1 MDVGLIKDRRPFEHR
16 IGLTP
21 GGVRALT
28 DKGHRV
34 YVENDAGLEAGFPN
48 EVYRDAGAT
57 VVYSDEEVRLRSEM
71 LIRLS
76 PPTPEECESYQPG
89 QVVIAAWHLAV
100 ASEDYFKKLLEGG
113 VTTVGY
119 EILEDD
125 EGHAPVLEAMSE
137 IAGRLAVTIGAGL
150 VLNDFGGKGLL
161 IGGAP
166 GIPPATMVILGAG
179 TLGCEAAKFARGIG
193 AHVVVL
199 DKNINALR
207 RVQKMT
213 FDEIPTMVA
222 TRARIEKA
230 LAFADILV
238 CAVAVHGE
246 RTPILVTRDMLKLM
260 KPRSVI
266 MDLSIDQ
273 GGCCETSRPTDF
285 SNPTYEVDGIIHF
298 CVPNLPS
305 AASRASTRS
314 LTNSMLPYVE
324 EIADKGFDRAV
335 RENPAIHRG
344 TYTYDGHCIREGV
357 AKIFNVPFHRQS
369 TATEGARW
377 TGTVSSEN
385 G

>member
-1 MDVGLIKDRRPFEHR
+1 MDVGLVKDRRPFEHR

-28 DKGHRV
+28 ENGHRV
-34 YVENDAGLEAGFPN
+34 YLEDDAGLEAGFPN
-48 EVYRDAGAT
+48 EVYRNAGAT
-57 VVYSDEEVRLRSEM
+57 VVYSDEEVKLRSEM

-76 PPTPEECESYQPG
+76 PPTPEECESYRPG
-89 QVVIAAWHLAV
+89 QIVIAAWHLAV
-100 ASEDYFKKLLEGG
+100 ASEDYFTKLLEGK

-119 EILEDD
+119 EIIEEDD
-125 EGHAPVLEAMSE
+125 GTAPVLKAMSE

-150 VLNDFGGKGLL
+150 VLNEFGGKGLL

-166 GIPPATMVILGAG
+166 GIPPASLVILGAG

-199 DKNINALR
+199 DREINALR
-207 RVQKMT
+207 RVQQMT
-213 FDEIPTMVA
+213 VDEIPTMIA
-222 TRARIEKA
+222 TRPRIEKA
-230 LAFADILV
+230 LAFADILL
-238 CAVAVHGE
+238 CAAAVHGE
-246 RTPILVTRDMLKLM
+246 RTPVLVTRDMLKLM

-305 AASRASTRS
+305 TASRASTRS

-324 EIADKGFDRAV
+324 EIADKGFERAI
-335 RENPAIHRG
+335 RENRALCRG
-344 TYTYDGHCIREGV
+344 TYTHDGHCLREGV
-357 AKIFNVPFHRQS
+357 ARIFDVPHHRID
-369 TATEGARW
+369 GD
-377 TGTVSSEN
+377 
-385 G
+385 

>member
-1 MDVGLIKDRRPFEHR
+1 MDVGLVKDRRPFEHR
-16 IGLTP
+16 VGLTP

-28 DKGHRV
+28 DRGHRV
-34 YVENDAGLEAGFPN
+34 YLEDDAGLEAGFPN

-76 PPTPEECESYQPG
+76 PPTPEECEGYQPG

-100 ASEDYFKKLLEGG
+100 ASEDYFKKLLDGK
-113 VTTVGY
+113 VSTVGY
-119 EILEDD
+119 EIIEED
-125 EGHAPVLEAMSE
+125 EGTAPVLKAMSE

-150 VLNDFGGKGLL
+150 VLNEFGGKGLL

-166 GIPPATMVILGAG
+166 GIPPASMVILGAG
-179 TLGCEAAKFARGIG
+179 TLGCEAAKYARGIG

-199 DKNINALR
+199 DKDINALR
-207 RVQKMT
+207 RVQRMT
-213 FDEIPTMVA
+213 VDEIPTMVA
-222 TRARIEKA
+222 TRQRIEKA
-230 LAFADILV
+230 LAFADILL

-246 RTPILVTRDMLKLM
+246 RTPVLVTRDMLKLM

-305 AASRASTRS
+305 TASRASTRS
-314 LTNSMLPYVE
+314 LTNSMLPYVL
-324 EIADKGFDRAV
+324 EIADKGFERAI
-335 RENPAIHRG
+335 RENSALCRG
-344 TYTYDGHCIREGV
+344 TYTHDGRCLRAGV
-357 AKIFNVPFHRQS
+357 ARTFKVPHH
-369 TATEGARW
+369 TIDGD
-377 TGTVSSEN
+377 
-385 G
+385 

>member
-34 YVENDAGLEAGFPN
+34 YLESGAGREAGFSN
-48 EVYRDAGAT
+48 HAYTDAGA
-57 VVYSDEEVRLRSEM
+57 VIVYSDEEVRLRSEM

-89 QVVIAAWHLAV
+89 QVVISAWHLAV

-238 CAVAVHGE
+238 CSVAVHGE

-335 RENPAIHRG
+335 RENSAIHRG
-344 TYTYDGHCIREGV
+344 TYTYDGHCVREGV
-357 AKIFNVPFHRQS
+357 AKIFNVPFH
-369 TATEGARW
+369 AIDGD
-377 TGTVSSEN
+377 
-385 G
+385 

>member
-1 MDVGLIKDRRPFEHR
+1 MDVGLIKDRRPYEHR

-28 DKGHRV
+28 EKGHRV
-34 YVENDAGLEAGFPN
+34 YLESGAGREAGFSN
-48 EVYRDAGAT
+48 HAYTNAGAT
-57 VVYSDEEVRLRSEM
+57 VVYSGEEVLLRSQM
-71 LIRLS
+71 VIHLS
-76 PPTPEECESYQPG
+76 PPTPEECEQLQPD
-89 QVVIAAWHLAV
+89 QVVISAWHLAV
-100 ASEDYFKKLLEGG
+100 ASTDYFQKLLAGR

-119 EILEDD
+119 EIIEDD

-150 VLNDFGGKGLL
+150 VLNEFGGKGLL

-166 GIPPATMVILGAG
+166 GIPPASMVILGAG

-199 DKNINALR
+199 DSDINALR
-207 RVQKMT
+207 RVQSMT
-213 FDEIPTMVA
+213 ADEVPTMVA
-222 TRARIEKA
+222 TRPKIEKA

-238 CAVAVHGE
+238 CSVAVHGE
-246 RTPILVTRDMLKLM
+246 RTPTLVTRDMLKLM

-305 AASRASTRS
+305 TASRASTRS
-314 LTNSMLPYVE
+314 LTNSILPYVE
-324 EIADKGFDRAV
+324 EIAEKGFDRAV
-335 RENPAIHRG
+335 RENSAVRRG
-344 TYTYDGHCIREGV
+344 TYTYGGHCLRERLAETFGV
-357 AKIFNVPFHRQS
+357 PYHAID
-369 TATEGARW
+369 EG
-377 TGTVSSEN
+377 
-385 G
+385 

>member
-21 GGVRALT
+21 GGVLALT
-28 DKGHRV
+28 ERGHRV
-34 YVENDAGLEAGFPN
+34 YLENDAGLEAGFSN
-48 EVYRDAGAT
+48 EAYRDVGAT

-76 PPTPEECESYQPG
+76 PPTPEECESYQSG
-89 QVVIAAWHLAV
+89 QIVISAWHLAV
-100 ASEDYFKKLLEGG
+100 ASQDYFAKLLENK

-119 EILEDD
+119 EIIEDD
-125 EGHAPVLEAMSE
+125 SGHAPVLEAMSE

-150 VLNDFGGKGLL
+150 VLSEFGGKGLL

-166 GIPPATMVILGAG
+166 GIPPASMVILGAG

-193 AHVVVL
+193 AHVLVL
-199 DKNINALR
+199 DNDINALR
-207 RVQKMT
+207 RVQSMT
-213 FDEIPTMVA
+213 ADEVPTMIA
-222 TRARIEKA
+222 TRPRIENA
-230 LAFADILV
+230 LTFADILV
-238 CAVAVHGE
+238 CSVAVHGE

-305 AASRASTRS
+305 TASRASTRS
-314 LTNSMLPYVE
+314 LTNSILPFVK
-324 EIADKGFDRAV
+324 EIADKGFDQ
-335 RENPAIHRG
+335 AIRDNSALRRG
-344 TYTYDGHCIREGV
+344 TYTYDGHCLRKGV
-357 AKIFNVPFHRQS
+357 AKIFDVPCHRIDGS
-369 TATEGARW
+369 
-377 TGTVSSEN
+377 
-385 G
+385 